1 MESYIKNELKL
12 NKIPPKNIIQGIE
25 PRTYILAG
33 DRCRPISKPTGHP
46 VEGLQSTYKLHYVSV
61 YMQRACAMGYRASIG
76 HNRF

>member
-46 VEGLQSTYKLHYVSV
+46 VEGL
-61 YMQRACAMGYRASIG
+61 
-76 HNRF
+76 